1 MRPGGTMRRT
11 RTTTLLATT
20 GLALGLTL
28 TVSGCTGAD
37 GDGTTP
43 TASTTVPSSSSEAL
57 TPTDGATPTRTPG
70 TGATSTSSTPSNT
83 APASASASGTV
94 PETCEDLV
102 TPGAFEYTDEAALND
117 PAVVGDLEV
126 PRTAL
131 TPARQSSGQRLYCVW
146 RDPEADVTNLTIQVE
161 NVVPARATEA
171 LRGLSGFD
179 CASVDDGFRCQ
190 KVTQDPQYPVTDGD
204 TYFTRGDIGIRITQ
218 SNVPTEGLL
227 EDVVGNV
234 FG

>member
-1 MRPGGTMRRT
+1 MRHT

-28 TVSGCTGAD
+28 TVSGCTGAG

-43 TASTTVPSSSSEAL
+43 TASTTVPSSSSEAPA
-57 TPTDGATPTRTPG
+57 PTDGATPTRTPG
-70 TGATSTSSTPSNT
+70 TGATSTSSMPSNT

-146 RDPEADVTNLTIQVE
+146 RDPEVDVTNLTIQVE

-179 CASVDDGFRCQ
+179 CSSVDDGLRCQ

-204 TYFTRGDIGIRITQ
+204 TYFTRGDIGIRIAQ

>member
-1 MRPGGTMRRT
+1 MRRT

-43 TASTTVPSSSSEAL
+43 TASTTVPSSSSEAPA
-57 TPTDGATPTRTPG
+57 PTDSATPTRTPG

-83 APASASASGTV
+83 APASASGTV

-102 TPGAFEYTDEAALND
+102 TPGAFEYTDETALND

-179 CASVDDGFRCQ
+179 CSSVDDGLRCQ